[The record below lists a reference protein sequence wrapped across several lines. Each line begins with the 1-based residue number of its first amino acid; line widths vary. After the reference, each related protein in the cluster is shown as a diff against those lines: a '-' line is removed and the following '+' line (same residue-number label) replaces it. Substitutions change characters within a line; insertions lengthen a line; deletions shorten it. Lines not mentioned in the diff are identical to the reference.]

1 MGALEHRDDY
11 ARPLQNRQKIQ
22 YTELSNS
29 HNLSEI
35 DVDRIPYV
43 TALRI

>member
-29 HNLSEI
+29 HNLSE
-35 DVDRIPYV
+35 DEVERIPYV
-43 TALRI
+43 ISL